1 MMSIKLIAIDLD
13 GTLLNDQHMVSDRVR
28 QSIQYAQ
35 NKGVQI
41 ILASGRPYSGMA
53 PILHDLGIYNDKNYV
68 ISNNGAMI
76 RDITTGKAIHEN
88 VLGYDDYLKIEA
100 LSRELDVFMHVVS
113 DQCLYTA
120 NRDIGRY
127 TVYES
132 YLSNIPLVYRPL
144 LEMDSEICY
153 SKCMFSDD
161 PKLLAE
167 VEKRVP
173 QEFYEHYEVVKSAS
187 FYLEFLRKN
196 STKGYALQKIANE
209 LGIKSSE
216 IMCMGD
222 HENDFSMFKVADTK
236 IAMGNAIDLLKEHAT
251 FITKTN
257 SEDGVAIAIE
267 KYI

>member
-1 MMSIKLIAIDLD
+1 MSIKLIAIDLD
-13 GTLLNDQHMVSDRVR
+13 GTLLNAQHLVSDRVR

-35 NKGVQI
+35 DKGVQI
-41 ILASGRPYSGMA
+41 VLASGRPYSGMA

-68 ISNNGAMI
+68 ITNNGAMI

-88 VLGYDDYLKIEA
+88 VLSYDDYLKIEA
-100 LSRELDVFMHVVS
+100 LSRELNVFMHVVS
-113 DQCLYTA
+113 DQRLYTA
-120 NRDIGRY
+120 NREIGRY

-132 YLSNIPLVYRPL
+132 YLSDIPLVYRPL
-144 LEMDSEICY
+144 SEMDEDVCY

-167 VEKRVP
+167 IEKRVP
-173 QEFYEHYEVVKSAS
+173 QEFYDHYEVFKSAS

-209 LGIKSSE
+209 LNLEGSE

-257 SEDGVAIAIE
+257 HEDGVAIAIE

>member
-1 MMSIKLIAIDLD
+1 MSIKLIAIDLD
-13 GTLLNDQHMVSDRVR
+13 GTLLNEHHLVSDRVR

-35 NKGVQI
+35 DKGVQI
-41 ILASGRPYSGMA
+41 VLASGRPYSGMA

-68 ISNNGAMI
+68 ITNNGAMI
-76 RDITTGKAIHEN
+76 RDITTGAAIHEN
-88 VLGYDDYLKIEA
+88 SLNYSDYIKIEA
-100 LSRELDVFMHVVS
+100 LSRELNVCMHVVS

-120 NRDIGRY
+120 NREIGYY

-132 YLSNIPLVYRPL
+132 YLANIPLVYRPAS
-144 LEMDSEICY
+144 EMDEDICY

-161 PKLLAE
+161 PKLLDV

-173 QEFYEHYEVVKSAS
+173 KEFYDDYEVFKSAS

-209 LGIKSSE
+209 LGFDSSE

-222 HENDFSMFKVADTK
+222 HENDFSMFKVADIK

-251 FITKTN
+251 FMTKTN
-257 SEDGVAIAIE
+257 NEDGVAIAIE

>member
-1 MMSIKLIAIDLD
+1 MSIKLIAIDLD
-13 GTLLNDQHMVSDRVR
+13 GTLLNEQHQVSDRVR

-35 NKGVQI
+35 DKGVQI
-41 ILASGRPYSGMA
+41 VLASGRPYSGMA

-68 ISNNGAMI
+68 ITNNGAMI

-88 VLGYDDYLKIEA
+88 VLSYDDYLKIET

-120 NRDIGRY
+120 NRVIGRY

-144 LEMDSEICY
+144 SEMNEDVCY

-161 PKLLAE
+161 PELLDA
-167 VEKRVP
+167 VEKRIP
-173 QEFYEHYEVVKSAS
+173 QEFYDQYEVFKSAS

-209 LGIKSSE
+209 LNLAGSE

-222 HENDFSMFKVADTK
+222 HENDFSMFKVAETK

-251 FITKTN
+251 FITDRN
-257 SEDGVAIAIE
+257 DEDGVAIAIE